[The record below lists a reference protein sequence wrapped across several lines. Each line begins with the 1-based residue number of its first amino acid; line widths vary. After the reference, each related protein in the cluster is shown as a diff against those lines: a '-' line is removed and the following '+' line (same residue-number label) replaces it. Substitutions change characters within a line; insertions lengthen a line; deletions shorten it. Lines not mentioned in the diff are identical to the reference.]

1 MGLHM
6 LRKLA
11 LGAVLAL
18 ALSACQEAKLGGSN
32 RHLAPVPPTT
42 VALMASK
49 GVSAS
54 DPVVMRSYKKEAEIE
69 LWKKAADGKYVHLKT
84 YPICRWS
91 GQLGPKVREG
101 DRQAPEGFY
110 DVTPGAMNPN
120 SSLYLS
126 FNLGYPNE
134 YDREHGRTGAH
145 IMVHGQCSSRGCYA
159 MTDEAMSEVYA
170 LTREAFASGQRSI
183 QFQSYPFR
191 MTAENLAKH
200 RRDPHI
206 AFWRNLKE
214 GSDEFDVSGEAP
226 RVSVV
231 AGRYAFNGG
240 QASAAA
246 ASKRAKDDREVAEL
260 VAKGTPAIKLAYE
273 DGGQHPVFR
282 ELLAASSV
290 AGEGSFAVLGMQGG
304 RSKLGEVSRP
314 DALPGGPREIALHLD
329 LPPSARPSVL
339 AGRAQVGADGVPPG
353 RSPLPEPAKLERSKA
368 KDGNSRGAL
377 R

>member
-1 MGLHM
+1 M
-6 LRKLA
+6 LRKLS
-11 LGAVLAL
+11 LCVVLAL

-32 RHLAPVPPTT
+32 RHLAPIPPAT
-42 VALMASK
+42 VALMTSK

-54 DPVVMRSYKKEAEIE
+54 DPILMRSYKKEAEVE

-91 GQLGPKVREG
+91 GQLGPKLREG

-183 QFQSYPFR
+183 QFQSFPFR
-191 MTAENLAKH
+191 MTPENLAKH

-226 RVSVV
+226 RVSV
-231 AGRYAFNGG
+231 AGGKYVFNGG

-246 ASKRAKDDREVAEL
+246 ASKRAQDDRQVAEL
-260 VAKGTPAIKLAYE
+260 VAKGTPAIRLAYE

-282 ELLAASSV
+282 ELLNGSSA
-290 AGEGSFAVLGMQGG
+290 AGEGSFAVLDARGS

-314 DALPGGPREIALHLD
+314 DALASGPREIVLNIE
-329 LPPSARPSVL
+329 PS
-339 AGRAQVGADGVPPG
+339 GRAKSSSASRAQAPVQAVPP
-353 RSPLPEPAKLERSKA
+353 RILPLPRPAALADARSR
-368 KDGNSRGAL
+368 DGAL
-377 R
+377 RALR

>member
-1 MGLHM
+1 M
-6 LRKLA
+6 LKKLS
-11 LGAVLAL
+11 LCAVLAL

-32 RHLAPVPPTT
+32 RHLAPIPSTT

-54 DPVVMRSYKKEAEIE
+54 DPIVMRSYKKEAEIE

-91 GQLGPKVREG
+91 GQLGPKIREG

-240 QASAAA
+240 QVSAAA

-260 VAKGTPAIKLAYE
+260 VAKGTPAIRLAYE

-282 ELLAASSV
+282 ELLDGSSA
-290 AGEGSFAVLGMQGG
+290 AGEGAFALLDARGA
-304 RSKLGEVSRP
+304 RNKLGEVSRP
-314 DALPGGPREIALHLD
+314 DALAGGPREIALNAE
-329 LPPSARPSVL
+329 PSYPAKSTAARS
-339 AGRAQVGADGVPPG
+339 AQATPAAGVPP
-353 RSPLPEPAKLERSKA
+353 RRLPTPGQTTLAETRQ
-368 KDGNSRGAL
+368 KDAPPRAL